1 MAQLLVRDLDP
12 GVIERLKIRAR
23 RHGRSLQAEVRMILE
38 AAAPLSMSDARSLAE
53 EWQKRLAGK
62 ISGDSSDLIREERDQ
77 PAAALDHR
85 GQIELDLDQETLK
98 RLRDG

>member
-1 MAQLLVRDLDP
+1 MAQILVRDLDP
-12 GVIERLKIRAR
+12 RVIERLKIRAR
-23 RHGRSLQAEVRMILE
+23 RHGRSFQAEVKAILE

-77 PAAALDHR
+77 PAADLGHQ
-85 GQIELDLDQETLK
+85 GQIALELDQETLQK
-98 RLRDG
+98 LRG